1 MHVQIFEADDPWNF
15 DNLLNEVSQEM
26 QKDVDEKEEM
36 LKAEGG

>member
-1 MHVQIFEADDPWNF
+1 MLQIFEADDPWNF